1 LPNWKLAKPYCAN
14 LGNIKPV
21 MAQASTS
28 FANLARSTT
37 TTQILMIGASI
48 GLHFLVANNLSWF
61 GRLDPIKLK
70 PAGGTVKVVDLTPA
84 EQTRVPEAVKS
95 NPLPIAPAQQ
105 NPEPATRS
113 PGSSLSSGNPGTSI
127 IPPNRTPLPP
137 PSSQIPRTPNSR
149 QPTQSPS
156 VQNPPTNS
164 TSKREIPIVPKPQR
178 SSSQDTEGRDNT
190 DRGNGTEGSKTRK
203 RSGDTDLIPDTSGN
217 NNTDPGTK
225 PIKPS
230 KTPDP
235 EPKPKPKPKNELA
248 QMQQQFNQDIK
259 DLEKSL
265 GGSENFKERPINPMN
280 KGYPAAINKCSREQ
294 NGYILFAIL
303 LLKDGD
309 VKITPARTSSFLTD
323 KRLLERAY
331 DDAFTMIKGEP
342 VDPDKNIR
350 YKFKFEY
357 AANSCQA

>member
-1 LPNWKLAKPYCAN
+1 
-14 LGNIKPV
+14 
-21 MAQASTS
+21 
-28 FANLARSTT
+28 
-37 TTQILMIGASI
+37 MIGASI
-48 GLHFLVANNLSWF
+48 GLHFLAANNLSWF

-95 NPLPIAPAQQ
+95 NPLPIAPTQE

-113 PGSSLSSGNPGTSI
+113 PGSSFSSGNPGTSI
-127 IPPNRTPLPP
+127 IPQNRTPLPP

-164 TSKREIPIVPKPQR
+164 TSKRSEIPIVPRPQR
-178 SSSQDTEGRDNT
+178 SSSQDSESRDTT
-190 DRGNGTEGSKTRK
+190 DRGNGTQGSKIRK
-203 RSGDTDLIPDTSGN
+203 GSGDTDSIPDTSGN

-225 PIKPS
+225 PIKTT
-230 KTPDP
+230 KTP
-235 EPKPKPKPKNELA
+235 EPQPKNELD

-265 GGSENFKERPINPMN
+265 GGSENFKEKPINPIN
-280 KGYPAAINKCSREQ
+280 KGYPAAINKCSRDQ

-303 LLKDGD
+303 LLKDGTP
-309 VKITPARTSSFLTD
+309 KITKPRISSFLTD
-323 KRLLERAY
+323 KRLLERAF
-331 DDAFTMIKGEP
+331 DDAFDMIKGEP
-342 VDPDKNIR
+342 LDPDKNIR